1 MMHSVTPSRR
11 GHPRPWPLG
20 PKLTQLREKAK
31 LSIRDASTAA
41 GFSTATWSALEKG
54 YKTVAAGQQIDYT
67 PREENV
73 IAAAKVVGMDP
84 AEALRLAG
92 LDPAKAPAARSGG
105 RTVGEREILG
115 LFAQLDAETH
125 DAMITLLRR
134 LASAVGARTDGAVG
148 NVPELPPVGTV
159 AVYDATPAP
168 QER

>member
-11 GHPRPWPLG
+11 GQPRPWPLG
-20 PKLTQLREKAK
+20 PKLTELREQAQ

-54 YKTVAAGQQIDYT
+54 YKTVAAGHQVDYT

-73 IAAAKVVGMDP
+73 VAAAQVVGMDP
-84 AEALRLAG
+84 ADALQLAG
-92 LDPAKAPAARSGG
+92 LDPSKAPGARSGG

-115 LFAQLDAETH
+115 LMAQLDPETK
-125 DAMITLLRR
+125 DAMVTLLRR
-134 LASAVGARTDGAVG
+134 LAAAVVTGDGVG
-148 NVPELPPVGTV
+148 NVPDLPPVGSVT
-159 AVYDATPAP
+159 VYDATPAP